1 MKRNGAFQQKQI
13 KENGF
18 PPESILSEAEWA
30 GMTEKQKLN

>member
-1 MKRNGAFQQKQI
+1 VKRDGTLQQKQI